1 MDFQQFSQ
9 LWKNTLSN
17 DFIIIETKDF
27 VRIRKKKKELKPV
40 KDFVIVKDDDNI
52 RYEAIRKAE
61 MSKRVNHEKRTIWFR

>member
-1 MDFQQFSQ
+1 MDFQEFNQ
-9 LWKNTLSN
+9 LWKQTLAN

-40 KDFVIVKDDDNI
+40 KDFVIVKDDENM